1 MDPRTPSSGTMTRP
15 NEMTPVQTA
24 ALAFGIVF
32 ALVGIL
38 GFVPGITT
46 NYDRLEWLGPDS
58 EAMLLGIFQVSIL
71 HNLVHLAFGAV
82 GVVAARMIGTAR
94 GFLVGG
100 GALYGVLWIYG
111 LIVDK
116 DSVAN
121 FVPLNTA
128 DDWLHLALAA
138 LMVGSGLLLGRGP
151 VRS

>member
-1 MDPRTPSSGTMTRP
+1 MDPRTPTATRP
-15 NEMTPVQTA
+15 NAMTPVQTA
-24 ALAFGIVF
+24 SLTVGILF

-46 NYDRLEWLGPDS
+46 DYGALEWLGPDS

-82 GVVAARMIGTAR
+82 GVVAASRIGTAR

-116 DSVAN
+116 DSAAN
-121 FVPLNTA
+121 FLPLNTA

-138 LMVGSGLLLGRGP
+138 LMIGSGIAVGRRP
-151 VRS
+151 ARN